1 MSGSTAAS
9 AGMAALEKRDYD
21 LAIAKLTDALKTSR
35 SPLWLAARSKAHIGK
50 GDFARALR
58 DADFS
63 YAAAA
68 ARGKRDLMRDAQHRR
83 AVAYMRLGRLADADA
98 CAMWVQRMAEQA
110 GVSLSDPALR
120 KPETDER
127 GFSTATKQT
136 ILDYRADIERKKLAL
151 GSSYLADTAP
161 AGLNAAVALR
171 MQILGQMD
179 KLPADDERRKVTASF
194 APNVSI
200 DEFEK
205 EEAAAATA
213 KTDKAADT
221 EAAKEDK
228 DEIKAAAAE
237 SVRKPAV
244 QTDVRTDFYQ
254 TNTDVMASVYV
265 KNVPKDEFKVE
276 YGEKEVSRHTSIR
289 VQTRTD
295 VSQIRMSHIPGHD
308 PWYTIP
314 LYGTIDPAASK
325 HSVKS
330 VKVEFQLKKAA
341 VLKWPKLKAEPSD
354 VNTTIATPAPAAPAK
369 PVEPAPAPAAG
380 PSYPTSSKSGAKN
393 WDTVLADEKD
403 DDEDKDINLFF
414 KSLYKGATPEQQRA
428 MMKSFTESNG
438 TALSTDW
445 NDVKDRTVETQ
456 PPEGVEAKKW
466 EA

>member
-21 LAIAKLTDALKTSR
+21 TAIAKLTDALKTSR

-136 ILDYRADIERKKLAL
+136 ILDYRTALEQKKLAQ
-151 GSSYLADTAP
+151 GNSYLADTAP

-200 DEFEK
+200 DDFEK

-213 KTDKAADT
+213 KSDKGADT
-221 EAAKEDK
+221 KASQEDK

-244 QTDVRTDFYQ
+244 QADVRTDFYQ

-276 YGEKEVSRHTSIR
+276 YGEKE
-289 VQTRTD
+289 
-295 VSQIRMSHIPGHD
+295 IRMSHIPGHE

-314 LYGTIDPAASK
+314 LYGPIDPAGSK

-354 VNTTIATPAPAAPAK
+354 VNTTITTPAPAAPAK

-403 DDEDKDINLFF
+403 DDDEKDINLFF

>member
-136 ILDYRADIERKKLAL
+136 ILDYRTALEQKKLAQ
-151 GSSYLADTAP
+151 GNSYLADTAP

-194 APNVSI
+194 APTVSI
-200 DEFEK
+200 DDFEK

-213 KTDKAADT
+213 KTDKAADK

-276 YGEKEVSRHTSIR
+276 YGEKEL
-289 VQTRTD
+289 
-295 VSQIRMSHIPGHD
+295 RMSHIPGHD

-314 LYGTIDPAASK
+314 LYGPIDPAGSK

-341 VLKWPKLKAEPSD
+341 VLKWPKLKADPSD
-354 VNTTIATPAPAAPAK
+354 VNTTTTTPAPAAPAK
-369 PVEPAPAPAAG
+369 PVEPAPAPAAA

-403 DDEDKDINLFF
+403 DDDEKDINLFF

>member
-21 LAIAKLTDALKTSR
+21 LAITKLTDALKTSR

-200 DEFEK
+200 DDFEK

-221 EAAKEDK
+221 KASQEDK

-237 SVRKPAV
+237 SIRKPTV

-276 YGEKEVSRHTSIR
+276 YGEKEVSRHSSIR
-289 VQTRTD
+289 IQMRTY
-295 VSQIRMSHIPGHD
+295 VWQLRMSHIPGHD

-314 LYGTIDPAASK
+314 LYGPIDPAASK

-354 VNTTIATPAPAAPAK
+354 VNTTITTPAPAASAK

>member
-9 AGMAALEKRDYD
+9 AGMSALEKRDYD
-21 LAIAKLTDALKTSR
+21 TAIAKLTDALKTSR

-50 GDFARALR
+50 GDFTRALR

-200 DEFEK
+200 DDFEK
-205 EEAAAATA
+205 EEAAAAIA

-221 EAAKEDK
+221 KASQEDK
-228 DEIKAAAAE
+228 DDVKAAAAE

-244 QTDVRTDFYQ
+244 QADVRTDFYQ

-276 YGEKEVSRHTSIR
+276 YGEKE
-289 VQTRTD
+289 
-295 VSQIRMSHIPGHD
+295 IRMSHIPGHD

-314 LYGTIDPAASK
+314 LYGTIDPAGSK

-354 VNTTIATPAPAAPAK
+354 VNTTIATPAPAAPTK
-369 PVEPAPAPAAG
+369 PDEPISAAILASASGPA
-380 PSYPTSSKSGAKN
+380 YPTSSKSGAKN

>member
-21 LAIAKLTDALKTSR
+21 LAITKLTDALKTSR

-136 ILDYRADIERKKLAL
+136 ILDYRTALEQKKLAQ
-151 GSSYLADTAP
+151 GNSYLADTAP

-200 DEFEK
+200 DDFEK

-276 YGEKEVSRHTSIR
+276 YGEKE
-289 VQTRTD
+289 
-295 VSQIRMSHIPGHD
+295 IRMSHIPGHE

-314 LYGTIDPAASK
+314 LYGPIDPAGSK

-330 VKVEFQLKKAA
+330 VKVEFQLKKGA
-341 VLKWPKLKAEPSD
+341 VLKWPKLKADPSD
-354 VNTTIATPAPAAPAK
+354 VNTTTTTPAPAAPAK
-369 PVEPAPAPAAG
+369 PVEPAPAPAAA
-380 PSYPTSSKSGAKN
+380 PSYPTSSKSGTKN

-403 DDEDKDINLFF
+403 DDDEKDINLFF

>member
-21 LAIAKLTDALKTSR
+21 LAITKLTDALKTSR

-50 GDFARALR
+50 GDYARALR

-136 ILDYRADIERKKLAL
+136 ILDYRTALEQKKLAQ
-151 GSSYLADTAP
+151 GNSYLADTAP

-200 DEFEK
+200 DDFEK
-205 EEAAAATA
+205 EEAAAAIA

-221 EAAKEDK
+221 KALQEDK

-254 TNTDVMASVYV
+254 INTDVMASVYV
-265 KNVPKDEFKVE
+265 KGVPKDEFKVE
-276 YGEKEVSRHTSIR
+276 YGEKE
-289 VQTRTD
+289 
-295 VSQIRMSHIPGHD
+295 IRMSHIPGHD

-314 LYGTIDPAASK
+314 LYGPIDPAASK

-341 VLKWPKLKAEPSD
+341 VLKWPKLKADPSD
-354 VNTTIATPAPAAPAK
+354 VNTTTTTPAPAAPAK
-369 PVEPAPAPAAG
+369 PVEPAPAPAAA

>member
-21 LAIAKLTDALKTSR
+21 LAITKLTDALKTSR

-120 KPETDER
+120 RPETDER

-136 ILDYRADIERKKLAL
+136 ILDYRTALEQKKLAQ
-151 GSSYLADTAP
+151 GNSYLADTAP

-200 DEFEK
+200 DDFEK

-213 KTDKAADT
+213 KTDKAAET

-276 YGEKEVSRHTSIR
+276 YGEKE
-289 VQTRTD
+289 
-295 VSQIRMSHIPGHD
+295 IRMSHIPGHD

-314 LYGTIDPAASK
+314 LYGTIDPAGSK

-341 VLKWPKLKAEPSD
+341 VLKWPKLKADPSD
-354 VNTTIATPAPAAPAK
+354 VNTTTTTPAPAAPAK

>member
-21 LAIAKLTDALKTSR
+21 LAISKLTDALKTSR

-110 GVSLSDPALR
+110 GVSLSDAALR

-136 ILDYRADIERKKLAL
+136 TLDYRADIERKKLAL

-200 DEFEK
+200 DDFEK

-221 EAAKEDK
+221 KASQEDK
-228 DEIKAAAAE
+228 DEVKAAAAE

-244 QTDVRTDFYQ
+244 QADVRTDFYQ

-276 YGEKEVSRHTSIR
+276 YGEKE
-289 VQTRTD
+289 
-295 VSQIRMSHIPGHD
+295 IRMSHIPGHE

-314 LYGTIDPAASK
+314 LYGPIDPAGSK

-341 VLKWPKLKAEPSD
+341 VLKWPKLKADPSD
-354 VNTTIATPAPAAPAK
+354 VNTTTTTPTPAATAK
-369 PVEPAPAPAAG
+369 PVEPAPAPAAA

-414 KSLYKGATPEQQRA
+414 KSLYKGANPEQQRA

>member
-1 MSGSTAAS
+1 MSGTTAAS
-9 AGMAALEKRDYD
+9 EGIAALEKRDYD
-21 LAIAKLTDALKTSR
+21 LAITKLTTALKFSR
-35 SPLWLAARSKAHIGK
+35 SPIWLAARSKAHIGK
-50 GDFARALR
+50 GDFASALR

-83 AVAYMRLGRLADADA
+83 AVAYFRLGRLADADA
-98 CAMWVQRMAEQA
+98 CAIWVQRMAEQT
-110 GVSLSDPALR
+110 GVSLSDPAFR

-127 GFSTATKQT
+127 GFSTATKQGL
-136 ILDYRADIERKKLAL
+136 LDHRKAVEQNKKTN
-151 GSSYLADTAP
+151 TAVAEKAP
-161 AGLNAAVALR
+161 DGLNAAVALR
-171 MQILGQMD
+171 LQILGQMD
-179 KLPADDERRKVTASF
+179 KLPADDEKRKVTVSF
-194 APNVSI
+194 APGVSI
-200 DEFEK
+200 DDFEK

-213 KTDKAADT
+213 KTDKAAGTD
-221 EAAKEDK
+221 EASKDDK

-265 KNVPKDEFKVE
+265 KGVPKDDFKVE
-276 YGEKEVSRHTSIR
+276 YGEKEVSRHSSIR
-289 VQTRTD
+289 IQTRTN
-295 VSQIRMSHIPGHD
+295 VSQLRMSHIPGHD

-314 LYGTIDPAASK
+314 LYGTIDPAGSK

-341 VLKWPKLKAEPSD
+341 VQKWPKLKADPSD
-354 VNTTIATPAPAAPAK
+354 VNTTITTPAPAK
-369 PVEPAPAPAAG
+369 PVEPAPAAASAAG
-380 PSYPTSSKSGAKN
+380 PVYPTSSKSGAKN

-403 DDEDKDINLFF
+403 DDEEKDINLFF

-445 NDVKDRTVETQ
+445 NDVKGRTVETQ

>member
-276 YGEKEVSRHTSIR
+276 YGEKE
-289 VQTRTD
+289 
-295 VSQIRMSHIPGHD
+295 IRMSHIPGHD

-314 LYGTIDPAASK
+314 LYGTIDLAASK

>member
-21 LAIAKLTDALKTSR
+21 TAIAKLTDALKTSR

-136 ILDYRADIERKKLAL
+136 ILDYRTAIEQKKLAQ
-151 GSSYLADTAP
+151 GNSYLADTAP

-200 DEFEK
+200 DDFEK

-276 YGEKEVSRHTSIR
+276 YGEKE
-289 VQTRTD
+289 
-295 VSQIRMSHIPGHD
+295 IRMSHIPGHE

-314 LYGTIDPAASK
+314 LYGPIDPAGSK

-341 VLKWPKLKAEPSD
+341 VLKWPKLKADPSD
-354 VNTTIATPAPAAPAK
+354 VNTTTTTPAPAAPAK

>member
-1 MSGSTAAS
+1 MSGTTAAS
-9 AGMAALEKRDYD
+9 EGIAALEKRDYD
-21 LAIAKLTDALKTSR
+21 LAITKLTAALKTSR
-35 SPLWLAARSKAHIGK
+35 SPVWLAARSKAHIGK
-50 GDFARALR
+50 GDFASALR
-58 DADFS
+58 DAEFS

-83 AVAYMRLGRLADADA
+83 AVAYFRLGRLADADA
-98 CAMWVQRMAEQA
+98 CAIWVQRMAEQT
-110 GVSLSDPALR
+110 GVSLSDPAFR

-127 GFSTATKQT
+127 GFSTATKQGL
-136 ILDYRADIERKKLAL
+136 LDHRKAVEQNKKTNTAV
-151 GSSYLADTAP
+151 AEKAP

-171 MQILGQMD
+171 LQILGQMD
-179 KLPADDERRKVTASF
+179 KLPADDEKRKVTVSF
-194 APNVSI
+194 APSVSI
-200 DEFEK
+200 DDFEK

-213 KTDKAADT
+213 KTDKAAGTDV
-221 EAAKEDK
+221 ASKDDK

-265 KNVPKDEFKVE
+265 KGVPKDEFKVE
-276 YGEKEVSRHTSIR
+276 YGEKEL
-289 VQTRTD
+289 
-295 VSQIRMSHIPGHD
+295 RMSHIPGHK

-314 LYGTIDPAASK
+314 LYGTIDPTGSK

-341 VLKWPKLKAEPSD
+341 VQKWPKLKADPSD
-354 VNTTIATPAPAAPAK
+354 VNATITTPAPAK
-369 PVEPAPAPAAG
+369 PVEPAPAAAPAAG
-380 PSYPTSSKSGAKN
+380 PVYPTSSKSGAKN

-403 DDEDKDINLFF
+403 DDEEKDINLFF

-445 NDVKDRTVETQ
+445 NDVKGRTVETQ

>member
-276 YGEKEVSRHTSIR
+276 YGEKE
-289 VQTRTD
+289 
-295 VSQIRMSHIPGHD
+295 IRMSHIPGHD

>member
-21 LAIAKLTDALKTSR
+21 LAITKLTDALKTSR

-120 KPETDER
+120 KPETDDR

-136 ILDYRADIERKKLAL
+136 ILDYRTAIEQKKLAQ
-151 GSSYLADTAP
+151 GNSYLADTAP

-200 DEFEK
+200 DDFEK

-276 YGEKEVSRHTSIR
+276 YGEKEVSRHSGIR
-289 VQTRTD
+289 IQTRTN
-295 VSQIRMSHIPGHD
+295 VSQIRMSHIPGHE

-314 LYGTIDPAASK
+314 LYGPIDPAGSK

-341 VLKWPKLKAEPSD
+341 VLKWPKLKADPSD
-354 VNTTIATPAPAAPAK
+354 VNTTITTPAPAAPAK
-369 PVEPAPAPAAG
+369 PVEPAPAPAAA

-403 DDEDKDINLFF
+403 DDDEKDINLFF

>member
-21 LAIAKLTDALKTSR
+21 LAITKLTDALKTSR

-50 GDFARALR
+50 GDYARALR

-151 GSSYLADTAP
+151 RSSYLADTAP

-200 DEFEK
+200 DDFEK

-221 EAAKEDK
+221 KASQEDK
-228 DEIKAAAAE
+228 DEVKAAAAE
-237 SVRKPAV
+237 SIRKPAV

-276 YGEKEVSRHTSIR
+276 YGEKEL
-289 VQTRTD
+289 
-295 VSQIRMSHIPGHD
+295 RMSHIPGHD

-314 LYGTIDPAASK
+314 LYGPIDPAASK

-341 VLKWPKLKAEPSD
+341 VLKWPKLKADPSD
-354 VNTTIATPAPAAPAK
+354 VNTTTTTPAPAAPAK
-369 PVEPAPAPAAG
+369 PVEPAPAPAAA

>member
-9 AGMAALEKRDYD
+9 AGMSALEKRDYD
-21 LAIAKLTDALKTSR
+21 TAIAKLTDALKTSR

-120 KPETDER
+120 KPETGER

-200 DEFEK
+200 DDFEK
-205 EEAAAATA
+205 EEAAAAIA

-221 EAAKEDK
+221 KASQEDK
-228 DEIKAAAAE
+228 DEIKVAAAE

-244 QTDVRTDFYQ
+244 QADVRMDFYQ

-276 YGEKEVSRHTSIR
+276 YGEKE
-289 VQTRTD
+289 
-295 VSQIRMSHIPGHD
+295 IRMSHIPGHE

-314 LYGTIDPAASK
+314 LYGPIDPAGSK

-330 VKVEFQLKKAA
+330 VKVEFQLQKAA

-354 VNTTIATPAPAAPAK
+354 VNTTITITTPAPAAPAK
-369 PVEPAPAPAAG
+369 PVESAPAPAAG

>member
-21 LAIAKLTDALKTSR
+21 LAITKLTDALKTSR

-136 ILDYRADIERKKLAL
+136 ILDYRTALEQKKLAQ
-151 GSSYLADTAP
+151 GNSYLADTAP

-179 KLPADDERRKVTASF
+179 KLPVEDERRKVTATF

-200 DEFEK
+200 DDFEK

-213 KTDKAADT
+213 KTDKSADT
-221 EAAKEDK
+221 DKASKEDK

-276 YGEKEVSRHTSIR
+276 YGEKE
-289 VQTRTD
+289 
-295 VSQIRMSHIPGHD
+295 IRMSHIPGHE

-314 LYGTIDPAASK
+314 LYGPIDPAGSK

-341 VLKWPKLKAEPSD
+341 VLKWPKLKADPSD
-354 VNTTIATPAPAAPAK
+354 VNTTTTTPAPAAPAK
-369 PVEPAPAPAAG
+369 PVEPAPAAAAA

-403 DDEDKDINLFF
+403 DDDEKDINLFF